1 MSKKKFTEGLES
13 IFGEAHEEAF
23 EGGLLGGDE
32 QMAVKTRKR
41 SSSRKNFTS
50 DLDSLLEGAL
60 KDNEGEPAPSGA
72 EKSQTKLPKKAQY
85 FRKPLSG
92 LDALIR
98 QTVEQSAAPLNTKEV
113 KRLVFPCEAKKV
125 EKLKKIARKEKTYL
139 RSILDQLVSE
149 YIQKY
154 EKKKGDLN

>member
-23 EGGLLGGDE
+23 EGGLLGGEE
-32 QMAVKTRKR
+32 QVAVKARKR

-60 KDNEGEPAPSGA
+60 KDNAAEPTQAGA
-72 EKSQTKLPKKAQY
+72 EKSEAKQKKKSQY

-98 QTVEQSAAPLNTKEV
+98 QTVEQSAATLHPKEL
-113 KRLVFPCEAKKV
+113 KRLVFPCDAKKV

-139 RSILDQLVSE
+139 RSILEQLVSE
-149 YIQKY
+149 YIQEY
-154 EKKKGDLN
+154 EKKKGELN